1 MRHRHLIAVG
11 SVVAITLAGCGG
23 AARNGGQE
31 SNASV
36 PTAPTATT
44 AAAPTDP
51 VSAAAWE
58 ALMGP
63 DGEYAS
69 AASYAAVIEKFGA
82 VEPYVTIKQAEERH
96 IAALTRQL
104 GSLGVTVPAN
114 PYLGTIPAPADLKTA
129 AANWATGERA
139 NVAMYDRLTASVPVD
154 PRLTRVFG
162 NLRRASLDVH
172 LPMFTAAAAADG
184 TLTADQMRTM
194 HDEHGSMGGMH
205 GSA

>member
-11 SVVAITLAGCGG
+11 SVVALTLAGCGG
-23 AARNGGQE
+23 AARDGGQD

-36 PTAPTATT
+36 PATSTATT
-44 AAAPTDP
+44 TAAPTNP
-51 VSAAAWE
+51 VAAAAWE
-58 ALMGP
+58 ALMGS
-63 DGEYAS
+63 DGEYAA
-69 AASYAAVIEKFGA
+69 AASYAAVIDKYGD

-104 GSLGVTVPAN
+104 TSLGVSVPDN
-114 PYLGTIPAPADLKTA
+114 PYLGTIPAPADLTTA
-129 AANWATGERA
+129 ATRWATGERA
-139 NVAMYDRLTASVPVD
+139 NVAMYDRLQTAVASD

-172 LPMFTAAAAADG
+172 LPMFTAAAAAGG
-184 TLTADQMRTM
+184 TLTTDQMRIFHGA
-194 HDEHGSMGGMH
+194 HDGMGGMH

>member
-1 MRHRHLIAVG
+1 MRHRHLVAVG
-11 SVVAITLAGCGG
+11 SVVALTLAGCGG
-23 AARNGGQE
+23 AANDRRQG
-31 SNASV
+31 SNAG
-36 PTAPTATT
+36 TQTTLAHTT
-44 AAAPTDP
+44 AAPTEP
-51 VSAAAWE
+51 VAAAAWE

-63 DGEYAS
+63 AGEYAS
-69 AASYAAVIEKFGA
+69 AASYAAVIDTFGP
-82 VEPYVTIKQAEERH
+82 VEPYVTIKAAEERH

-104 GSLGVTVPAN
+104 GSLGVTVPTN

-139 NVAMYDRLTASVPVD
+139 NVAMYDRLMGAVSGD

-194 HDEHGSMGGMH
+194 HDDHGSMGGMH

>member
-1 MRHRHLIAVG
+1 
-11 SVVAITLAGCGG
+11 VA
-23 AARNGGQE
+23 
-31 SNASV
+31 
-36 PTAPTATT
+36 
-44 AAAPTDP
+44 
-51 VSAAAWE
+51 AAAWE

-69 AASYAAVIEKFGA
+69 AASYAAVIDTFGA

-104 GSLGVTVPAN
+104 GARGVTAPAN
-114 PYLGTIPAPADLKTA
+114 PYLGTIPAPADLRTA

-139 NVAMYDRLTASVPVD
+139 NVAMYDRLMTTVVGD

-184 TLTADQMRTM
+184 TLTADQMRKL
-194 HDEHGSMGGMH
+194 HDEHGSMEGMH

>member
-1 MRHRHLIAVG
+1 MRHRHTMAVG
-11 SVVAITLAGCGG
+11 SVVVLTLAGCGG
-23 AARNGGQE
+23 AISDRGQD
-31 SNASV
+31 SNAGIQ
-36 PTAPTATT
+36 TT
-44 AAAPTDP
+44 LARTTAAPTDP
-51 VSAAAWE
+51 VAAAAWE

-69 AASYAAVIEKFGA
+69 AASYAAVIDTFGA

-104 GSLGVTVPAN
+104 GARGVAAPAN
-114 PYLGTIPAPADLKTA
+114 PYLGTIPAPADLRTA

-139 NVAMYDRLTASVPVD
+139 NVAMYDRLMTTVVGD

-184 TLTADQMRTM
+184 TLTADQMRKL
-194 HDEHGSMGGMH
+194 HDEHGSMEGMH